1 MSGIEHLKHSM
12 LVAGD
17 LDLEVAWLGHAGIEL
32 FNFAVASQCSSS
44 HYNLSPYYSYY
55 CADSYTK

>member
-12 LVAGD
+12 VVAGD
-17 LDLEVAWLGHAGIEL
+17 LDLEVACAGIEL
-32 FNFAVASQCSSS
+32 FNFAVALQCSSS

>member
-32 FNFAVASQCSSS
+32 FNFAVA
-44 HYNLSPYYSYY
+44 YSV
-55 CADSYTK
+55 AVHTII

>member
-12 LVAGD
+12 VLAGD

-32 FNFAVASQCSSS
+32 FN
-44 HYNLSPYYSYY
+44 LL
-55 CADSYTK
+55 